1 MARSATDSFGGTG
14 VRDARGASGEYAGT
28 QIEGRVRYWI
38 IPGAIRADAGAAWLN
53 KGRFL
58 KDAPNARD
66 TGDTAY
72 AYLDL
77 TLDF

>member
-1 MARSATDSFGGTG
+1 M
-14 VRDARGASGEYAGT
+14 
-28 QIEGRVRYWI
+28 RYWI